1 MKEIIMN
8 RALDLSKRGVGK
20 VNPNPMVGAIIVK
33 NKRIISE
40 GYHEF
45 FGGPHAEVNAVKNAE
60 EDIKGSEIY
69 VTLEPCSHYG
79 KTPPC
84 TDLIIKSGIKKVY
97 VGMLDPNPLVA
108 GKGIE
113 KLRNNG
119 IEVEVGI
126 LEKKI
131 KKNNEVFIKYITE
144 KIPFCIL
151 KTAMTLDGKI
161 ATHTG
166 DSQWISNEESRK
178 IVHQIRNK
186 TMAIMVGRGT
196 VEKDNPKLNTRLTD
210 EITKDPVR
218 IVVDTNAS
226 IPLDSY
232 IIKTARETKTIIAVS
247 NRVNVEKLEPLI
259 EAGVEILKLPL
270 TNRKI
275 DLKALMK
282 KLGARGIDSVLIE
295 GGGELGWSA
304 IESEIV
310 DKIITFIAPKIIGG
324 TNSKTPIEGVGYATI
339 KETQKL
345 KFENVE
351 MIQGDILIEA
361 KIIKEG

>member
-8 RALDLSKRGVGK
+8 RALDLSKRGIGK

-45 FGGPHAEVNAVKNAE
+45 FGGPHAEVNAVKNAK

-113 KLRNNG
+113 KLRNHG

-131 KKNNEVFIKYITE
+131 KRNNEVFIKYITE
-144 KIPFCIL
+144 KIPFCTL

-178 IVHQIRNK
+178 MVHQIRNK

-196 VEKDNPKLNTRLTD
+196 VEKDNPKLNTRLND
-210 EITKDPVR
+210 VITKDPIR
-218 IVVDTNAS
+218 IVVDTNAN

-232 IIKTARETKTIIAVS
+232 IITTARETKTIIAVS

-259 EAGVEILKLPL
+259 EAGAEILKVPL
-270 TNRKI
+270 INRKI

-282 KLGARGIDSVLIE
+282 KLGARGIDSILIE

-310 DKIITFIAPKIIGG
+310 DKVIAFVAPKIIGG
-324 TNSKTPIEGVGYATI
+324 TNSKTPIEGKGYETI

-345 KFENVE
+345 RFENVE
-351 MIQGDILIEA
+351 MIQDDILIEA
-361 KIIKEG
+361 KILKEG